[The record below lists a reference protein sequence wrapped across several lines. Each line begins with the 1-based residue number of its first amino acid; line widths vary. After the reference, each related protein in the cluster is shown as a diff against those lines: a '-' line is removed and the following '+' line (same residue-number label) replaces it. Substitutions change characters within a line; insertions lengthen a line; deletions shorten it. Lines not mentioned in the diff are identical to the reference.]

1 MRDPM
6 TWSLPIGRLF
16 GVTLKVH
23 LLYPL
28 VALGLILRSAS
39 QSGSAAA
46 IDTAVMTFLLLVI
59 IIFHEFGHV
68 FGARW
73 VDGDATEVLIWPLG
87 GLASCDIPHT
97 PRAHFITVAAGPL
110 VNVVLCLLVALG
122 LTAGSFSPLI
132 NPIQDPFNPHLH
144 NLSDGL
150 TYSRY
155 GNGLFALDPNG
166 PPRPVPSV
174 DQVGT
179 LPDGRVVLKANQTME
194 VHDTRLP
201 LWAVLATQFYLL
213 SAFLFFFNL
222 IPAFPMDGGRLL
234 QAVLWWRGD
243 YRSATVTAVS
253 VGFMGA
259 LAVFIVAM
267 VVDTWLLAFLALFIY
282 TTCRQQLI
290 ALETGGEESPFGY
303 DFSQGYTSLERG
315 EAAPAIKPRRPNFVQ
330 RWLQRRAA
338 RKLLREH
345 ERREHDELRMDQL
358 LQKIAESGK
367 ASLTDEERRFLTR
380 VSGRYRHKK

>member
-1 MRDPM
+1 MRDPL

-28 VALGLILRSAS
+28 VAIGLILRAAS
-39 QSGSAAA
+39 QAGSAAA
-46 IDTAVMTFLLLVI
+46 LDATVMTLMLLVI

-73 VDGDATEVLIWPLG
+73 VDGDATEILIWPLG
-87 GLASCDIPHT
+87 GLAFCDVPHT
-97 PRAHFITVAAGPL
+97 PRAHGLTAFAGPL
-110 VNVVLCLLVALG
+110 VNLVIWLVVGLGLVAASFYPPNPLQNPFDPR
-122 LTAGSFSPLI
+122 LTNF
-132 NPIQDPFNPHLH
+132 
-144 NLSDGL
+144 SDGV
-150 TYSRY
+150 TYSR
-155 GNGLFALDPNG
+155 NGGYQVLDPAG
-166 PPRPVPSV
+166 PRPLKDGEKLV
-174 DQVGT
+174 QAA
-179 LPDGRVVLKANQTME
+179 DGRVVLSGNPAVE
-194 VHDTRLP
+194 VRDAHLP
-201 LWAVLATQFYLL
+201 LWAVLTTQFYLL
-213 SAFLFFFNL
+213 NAFLFLFNL
-222 IPAFPMDGGRLL
+222 IPAFPMDFGRIL

-253 VGFMGA
+253 VGFMSA
-259 LAVFIVAM
+259 LAIFIVAM
-267 VVDTWLLAFLALFIY
+267 VIDTWLLAFLALFIY

-315 EAAPAIKPRRPNFVQ
+315 EAAPATKPRRPNFVQ

-338 RKLLREH
+338 RKLLREQ
-345 ERREHDELRMDQL
+345 EQREHDELRMDQL
-358 LQKIAESGK
+358 LQKIAQSGK
-367 ASLTDEERRFLTR
+367 ESLTDEERRFLTR